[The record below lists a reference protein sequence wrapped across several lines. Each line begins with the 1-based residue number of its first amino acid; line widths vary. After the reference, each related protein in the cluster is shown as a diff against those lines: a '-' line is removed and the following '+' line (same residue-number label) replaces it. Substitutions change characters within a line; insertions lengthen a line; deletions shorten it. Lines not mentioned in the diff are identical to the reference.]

1 MKGFGLIKQENVV
14 AQISFG
20 AGHLVCVRLEHVHA
34 EEVLLS
40 EHYGYRARW

>member
-20 AGHLVCVRLEHVHA
+20 AGHLVCVHLEHVHV
-34 EEVLLS
+34 EKVLG
-40 EHYGYRARW
+40 ERYGYRARW